1 MKDEN
6 NIPNIQVDK
15 NQLDKNGWST
25 YEKLVL
31 SELQRHNDWL
41 QKLDEKFANVQLQIT
56 KMETQVQA
64 KSVIMATLTTVVIS
78 PIVGALAVFIMNNL
92 K

>member
-56 KMETQVQA
+56 KMETQVQT

>member
-56 KMETQVQA
+56 KMETQ
-64 KSVIMATLTTVVIS
+64 
-78 PIVGALAVFIMNNL
+78 
-92 K
+92 